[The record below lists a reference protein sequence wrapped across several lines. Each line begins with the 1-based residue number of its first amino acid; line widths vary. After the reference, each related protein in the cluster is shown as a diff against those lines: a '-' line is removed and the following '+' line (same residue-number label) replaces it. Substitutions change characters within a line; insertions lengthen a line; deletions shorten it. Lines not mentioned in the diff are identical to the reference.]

1 MRVAEINL
9 TLEIAELSRRID
21 RQCTEITSLRKT
33 LGQCM
38 GELAQARAAA
48 VVRLP
53 HLGKVS

>member
-1 MRVAEINL
+1 MRVAEWN
-9 TLEIAELSRRID
+9 EAAAIAELSRRIA
-21 RQCTEITSLRKT
+21 RQFEEITSLRRT

-38 GELAQARAAA
+38 GDLAQARAA